1 MRTQWSN
8 AQEAPGAASS
18 LQGACEESL
27 AIIFTTFMLLCLST
41 PQSNTGEARLGLES
55 SQVVPF
61 KMATVIFSI
70 LQLDVTAYNFQSS
83 LIFNSS

>member
-1 MRTQWSN
+1 MS
-8 AQEAPGAASS
+8 
-18 LQGACEESL
+18 
-27 AIIFTTFMLLCLST
+27 LCLST